1 MTARTDRDDPTSHD
15 ASPVDRPALEHE
27 LRIASDSF
35 LARVER
41 MHALEQRKR
50 ELPADD
56 IAELAQE
63 IQALAE
69 EVLGWAR
76 QQSRLAETAA
86 EAGPGDLRP
95 IAVVPPRAL
104 NEVLG
109 EWRAAERRLQTVEPG
124 SAAYEL
130 ARADCERLRDEYAR
144 AYRVHSKG
152 LDEGG

>member
-1 MTARTDRDDPTSHD
+1 MTARPDRDDQTSHAPSAD
-15 ASPVDRPALEHE
+15 GSALEHE
-27 LRIASDSF
+27 LRVASDSF

-86 EAGPGDLRP
+86 DAGLDDLRP

-104 NEVLG
+104 NEVLS
-109 EWRAAERRLQTVEPG
+109 EWRAAERLLQTVEPG
-124 SAAYEL
+124 SAAYET
-130 ARADCERLRDEYAR
+130 ARADSERLRDEYAR
-144 AYRVHSKG
+144 AYRLHSKG
-152 LDEGG
+152 LDEGA